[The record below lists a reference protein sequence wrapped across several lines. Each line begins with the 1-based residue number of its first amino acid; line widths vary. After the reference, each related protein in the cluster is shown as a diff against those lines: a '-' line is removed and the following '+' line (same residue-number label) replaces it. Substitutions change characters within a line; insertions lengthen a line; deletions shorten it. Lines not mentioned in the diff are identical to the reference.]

1 MTTDERAA
9 AILYAH
15 GYALGTVYGYCSSR
29 DYERGLI
36 ARRVAEW
43 CGVSLA

>member
-15 GYALGTVYGYCSSR
+15 GYGLGALSGYCFSP

-43 CGVSLA
+43 CGVSLI